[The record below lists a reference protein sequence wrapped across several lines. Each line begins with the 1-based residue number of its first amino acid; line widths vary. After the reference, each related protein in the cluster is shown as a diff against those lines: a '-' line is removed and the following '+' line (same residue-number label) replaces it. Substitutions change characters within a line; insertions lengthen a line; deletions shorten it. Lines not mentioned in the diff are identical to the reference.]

1 MHDEPPPRKLKERTG
16 KHYCISCLAEIP
28 AEEFFGNDHICD
40 TCAEKENEARTTSD
54 ESPSSTTG

>member
-16 KHYCISCLAEIP
+16 THHCISCLAEVP
-28 AEEFFGNDHICD
+28 AEEYFANDHICD
-40 TCAEKENEARTTSD
+40 KCAEKESQERTTSD

>member
-16 KHYCISCLAEIP
+16 KHYCISCLAEVP
-28 AEEFFGNDHICD
+28 AEEFFRNDHICD
-40 TCAEKENEARTTSD
+40 KCAEKESEARTTSD